1 MKKKVRAQRRLKRR
15 LVLNKVFE
23 LLFLSTIILSIT
35 VLLILVGDVLQKGLG
50 SLDLN
55 FIINMPSSRPEK
67 AGILPALLGTLW
79 VITLTAL
86 ISIPVGIG
94 TAIYLEE
101 YANKRSWFFKVMNIN
116 IGNLAGVPSIVYGI
130 LGLTVFVQLLKFG
143 PTVLAGAL
151 TLSLLILPVIIVS
164 SVEAIK
170 AVPSSVKEGSYALG
184 VSRWRTITGVVLPMA
199 APGMMTGSIL
209 ALSRAMGEA
218 APLIMV
224 GAVGFVTFLPDSIL
238 DRYTLLPMLIYNWT
252 SRPQDAFAQ
261 IAAAGIIVM
270 LIMLLLTNI
279 TAIILRNKTQN
290 RVD

>member
-1 MKKKVRAQRRLKRR
+1 MEKKLQRQRRLKRR
-15 LVLNKVFE
+15 LLLNKIFE
-23 LLFLSTIILSIT
+23 LVFLSTILLSLS
-35 VLLILVGDVLQKGLG
+35 VLLILVFDVLQKGLG
-50 SLDLN
+50 SLDWD
-55 FIINMPSSRPEK
+55 FITSMPSSRPAQ

-79 VITLTAL
+79 VIALTAL

-101 YANKRSWFFKVMNIN
+101 YANKRSWFFKLMNIN

-130 LGLTVFVQLLKFG
+130 LGLTAFVQLMKIG
-143 PTVLAGAL
+143 PTILAGAL
-151 TLSLLILPVIIVS
+151 TLSLLILPVIIVAS
-164 SVEAIK
+164 IEAIK

-184 VSRWRTITGVVLPMA
+184 VSRWRTITGVILPMA
-199 APGMMTGSIL
+199 TPGMMTGSIL

-270 LIMLLLTNI
+270 LILLLMTNL
-279 TAIILRNKTQN
+279 TAILLRNKTQN

>member
-1 MKKKVRAQRRLKRR
+1 MGKTSKRRRLAQRLF
-15 LVLNKVFE
+15 LNKFFE
-23 LLFLSTIILSIT
+23 YLFLAAILLSIS
-35 VLLILVGDVLQKGLG
+35 VLLILVGDVLRKGLG
-50 SLDLN
+50 SLDWS
-55 FIINMPSSRPEK
+55 FITSMPSSRPER

-79 VITLTAL
+79 VIGLTAL
-86 ISIPVGIG
+86 ISIPVGVG

-101 YANKRSWFFKVMNIN
+101 YANKRSWFFKIMNIN

-130 LGLTVFVQLLKFG
+130 LGLTVFVQLLKIG
-143 PTVLAGAL
+143 PTILAGAL

-184 VSRWRTITGVVLPMA
+184 VSRWRTITGVILPMA
-199 APGMMTGSIL
+199 LPGILTGSIL

-224 GAVGFVTFLPDSIL
+224 GAVGFVTFLPDGIL

-270 LIMLLLTNI
+270 MILLLITNI
-279 TAIILRNKTQN
+279 TAILLRRKTQN
-290 RVD
+290 RVE